1 MTSNPGVPVGPP
13 NVGYR
18 TIAANHFWFEVTL
31 RESIVVSDS
40 TQFDQPLEEKEPS
53 GEANH
58 YTFLLVQLCAN
69 DQGQDIVDS
78 AAMQGVLS
86 SL

>member
-1 MTSNPGVPVGPP
+1 
-13 NVGYR
+13 
-18 TIAANHFWFEVTL
+18 L

-40 TQFDQPLEEKEPS
+40 TQFGQPPEEKEPS

-58 YTFLLVQLCAN
+58 YAFLLVQLCAN